1 MLAAGFGVEFDVEFV
16 VFGAFAEGGDVDG
29 FGFGVVFVVVVVVVA
44 AVSGIVGASAAAFLF
59 VVVVSIVCHF
69 DLVG

>member
-29 FGFGVVFVVVVVVVA
+29 FGFGVVFVVVVVA